1 MFVLQHLKKLVFAS
15 FGLGVAVAA
24 SAADA
29 PSFNRD
35 VLPILSDNCFAC
47 HGPDAKHA
55 KGGLRLDLRDSA
67 TKPAKSGEVAVVPG
81 KPAASALVKRIE
93 TKDANKLMPPAD
105 SHKQLTSAQK
115 DMLKR
120 WVAAGA
126 KYEAHWAFVPPQR
139 SKGDTLVPQPQAG
152 NLAKGKIIGDKSVPA
167 THPIDRLVL
176 ARLAQE
182 KLKPSPEAVPH
193 TLIRRLSFDLTGLP
207 PTPAE
212 VDAFAREY
220 SQIDNRQSAISNLV
234 ARLLASPHFGERMA
248 MWWLDAARY
257 SDTDGY
263 QADSTRSNWPWR
275 DWVVSAFNANMR
287 FDQFTREQFAGDLL
301 PNATPE
307 QKLATCFHRNHMT
320 NGEGGRDPEESRVD
334 YVIDRVNTVGTVW
347 LGLTL
352 NCVQCH
358 AHKYDPLPHADF
370 YQLAAFFNSIDED
383 GKAGTAA
390 KPYLSYQSPLAARAV
405 TEAQALVD
413 ERKPN
418 EADARKAAEA
428 PFADWLAAKAKE
440 VAKGFSAWHLLRASE
455 LESIEGTSLAQ
466 DADGSVQASG
476 PNPNHEDYR
485 VIGPV
490 KLPRVTGLKL
500 EVLPHAAHTGGGL
513 SRGQSGE
520 FILTDIKVQVRRRG
534 GSQIRDVLVT
544 SAVADA
550 SADSKAARE
559 YGDIKGVLDD
569 DPRNGWTSKGLDPKQ
584 PRTAVFAL
592 AEPLVLDADEEL
604 IFELRHR
611 STLGDANIGRFR
623 VSVTDQAGAAVREVG
638 LAPMEEFAALVRSNQ
653 FSVISVQSEDA
664 ASPKPARPAATP
676 LKTEHWSLNTSPK
689 LRSRIFEQFLAD
701 HAPYQVTKS
710 ALDRANRQL
719 SEVKSAAQKL
729 NVMVLAERKEPRATH
744 ILLRGVWDKP
754 GDKVERGVPA
764 AVAPWPAKDDK
775 TRLGLANWLSAR
787 DNPLT
792 ARVVVN
798 NLWAMLFGNGL
809 VRTPEDFGLQG
820 ERPTHPELLDWL
832 AVEFMESGWD
842 VKHILRVMATSAT
855 YRQSSVASAALL
867 ARDPENRLLARAP
880 RFRLP
885 AWMLRDAALHSS
897 GLMNTAL
904 GGPPVK
910 PHQPEGVWE
919 EIFMG
924 RFKYEPSEG
933 AAQYRRS
940 LYAFWRRSIAPTFLF
955 DSAQRRVCE
964 VRTPRTNTPLQ
975 ALTLLN
981 DENFLEAARA
991 LAADMLRAGRKPEA
1005 QLAEIYRRILAR
1017 PPNAQEAAVLQREF
1031 ERALSVY
1038 RAKPE
1043 DAAVF
1048 VSGTGVSPLR
1058 GVKGTLLSPSPELAA
1073 YTVVASLVFNL
1084 DEAMTHE

>member
-1 MFVLQHLKKLVFAS
+1 MGDTAESRQTPAMSARFVSTRRLLA
-15 FGLGVAVAA
+15 GLCLGAGLAA
-24 SAADA
+24 PAAEV

-47 HGPDAKHA
+47 HGPDAKQA
-55 KGGLRLDLRDSA
+55 KGGLRLDLRASA
-67 TKPAKSGEVAVVPG
+67 TQPAKSGETAILPG
-81 KPAASALVKRIE
+81 KPLASALVKRLQ
-93 TKDANKLMPPAD
+93 TKDADRLMPPPE
-105 SHKQLTSAQK
+105 SHKRLTSAQK
-115 DMLKR
+115 DVLTR
-120 WVAAGA
+120 WIAAGA
-126 KYEAHWAFVPPQR
+126 TYEAHWAFVPPR
-139 SKGDTLVPQPQAG
+139 REASNAVPGA
-152 NLAKGKIIGDKSVPA
+152 
-167 THPIDRLVL
+167 HPVDRMVR
-176 ARLAQE
+176 ARLGQE
-182 KLKPSPEAVPH
+182 KLAPAPEAARP
-193 TLIRRLSFDLTGLP
+193 TLLRRISFDLTGLP
-207 PTPAE
+207 PTTAE
-212 VDAFAREY
+212 LEAFLADRSAAAFDRVVD
-220 SQIDNRQSAISNLV
+220 
-234 ARLLASPHFGERMA
+234 RLLASPHFGERMA

-257 SDTDGY
+257 ADTDGY
-263 QADSTRSNWPWR
+263 QADATRSNWPWR
-275 DWVVSAFNANMR
+275 DWVVAAFNANLR

-307 QKLATCFHRNHMT
+307 QHLATCFHRNHMT

-358 AHKYDPLPHADF
+358 AHKFDPLPHADF
-370 YQLAAFFNSIDED
+370 YRLAAFFNSIDED
-383 GKAGTAA
+383 GKAGGGA
-390 KPYLSYQSPLAARAV
+390 KPYLSYKSPHAARAV

-413 ERKPN
+413 ARKPR
-418 EADARKAAEA
+418 EAEARKAAEA
-428 PFADWLAAKAKE
+428 PFENWLTMKAQQ
-440 VAKGFSAWHLLRASE
+440 VARGFSAWHLLVASA
-455 LESIEGTSLAQ
+455 LESVEGTQLQQ
-466 DADGSVQASG
+466 DGDGAVQASG

-485 VIGPV
+485 LIGPV
-490 KLPRVTGLKL
+490 KLARVTGLKL
-500 EVLPHAAHTGGGL
+500 EVLPQASHTGGGL
-513 SRGQSGE
+513 ARGKTGE

-534 GSQIRDVLVT
+534 SAQVRDVLVS

-550 SADSKAARE
+550 SADQKGARE

-569 DPRNGWTSKGLDPKQ
+569 DPRNGWTTKGLDPKQ

-592 AEPLVLDADEEL
+592 AEPLVLEPDEEL

-611 STLGDANIGRFR
+611 STLGDANIGRVR

-638 LAPMEEFAALVRSNQ
+638 LAPLEEFAAVVRSNQ
-653 FSVISVQSEDA
+653 TESGGLSKAPQPTAV
-664 ASPKPARPAATP
+664 PP
-676 LKTEHWSLNTSPK
+676 KTEPRSLNTAPK
-689 LRSRIFEQFLAD
+689 LRARLFEQFLAD
-701 HAPYQVTKS
+701 HAPYQIEKA

-719 SEVKSAAQKL
+719 AEVKSAAGKL

-744 ILLRGVWDKP
+744 VLLRGVWDKP
-754 GDKVERGVPA
+754 GEKVERGVPA
-764 AVAPWPAKDDK
+764 AVAPWPENTDQ
-775 TRLGLANWLSAR
+775 TRLGLANWLVAR
-787 DNPLT
+787 ENPLT

-798 NLWAMLFGNGL
+798 NLWALLFGNGL

-832 AVEFMESGWD
+832 AVEFMDSGWD

-855 YRQSSVASAALL
+855 YRQSSVASPALL

-897 GLMNTAL
+897 GLLNPAL
-904 GGPPVK
+904 GGPPVR

-933 AAQYRRS
+933 AAQHRRS

-981 DENFLEAARA
+981 DETFLEAARA
-991 LAADMLRAGRKPEA
+991 LATELLTLADASSEDRLV
-1005 QLAEIYRRILAR
+1005 EIYRRILAR
-1017 PPNAQEAAVLQREF
+1017 PPTGKEAAVLRREF
-1031 ERALSVY
+1031 DRALALY
-1038 RAKPE
+1038 RAQPE
-1043 DAAVF
+1043 AA
-1048 VSGTGVSPLR
+1048 
-1058 GVKGTLLSPSPELAA
+1058 KQLLSTSARPQAAQQNPAEAAA

-1084 DEAMTHE
+1084 DEAITHE